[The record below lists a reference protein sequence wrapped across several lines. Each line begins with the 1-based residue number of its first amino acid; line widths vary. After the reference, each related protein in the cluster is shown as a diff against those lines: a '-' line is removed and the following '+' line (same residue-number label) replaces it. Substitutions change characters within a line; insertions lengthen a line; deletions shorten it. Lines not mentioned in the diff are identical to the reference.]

1 MTATINTQTGRGCLV
16 VDFVGEVATGAQGSI
31 LNPEGVPLL
40 ITHAYWYQH
49 VAAGAAAT
57 LQVGIG
63 TLAAASSDI
72 INALA
77 INATAGTV
85 WNGKATTDA
94 SKAALTTPA
103 IWTPTTYLN
112 FTTAA
117 ASALGAVGKM
127 LVEYIRLT

>member
-1 MTATINTQTGRGCLV
+1 MTATKNTQTGRGCLV
-16 VDFVGEVATGAQGSI
+16 VDFVGEVATGTQGSI
-31 LNPEGVPLL
+31 PNPEGVPLL
-40 ITHAYWYQH
+40 ITGAYWYQD
-49 VAAGAAAT
+49 VASVAAAT

-63 TLAAASSDI
+63 VLAAASSDI

-85 WNGKATTDA
+85 WNGKAKTDA
-94 SKAALTTPA
+94 TKGALTTPA
-103 IWTPTTYLN
+103 IWTAALYLN